1 MNTEELLR
9 SDDDYDP
16 QDDTMDSESE
26 EGSGNEGYQLSI
38 AEKRIKCPQCDST
51 FRWRS
56 GLDSH
61 LKSQHV
67 GQYKCM
73 ECR

>member
-16 QDDTMDSESE
+16 QDDTMDSESK
-26 EGSGNEGYQLSI
+26 EGSGNEDYQLSI
-38 AEKRIKCPQCDST
+38 AEKSMKCPQCDST

-61 LKSQHV
+61 LKSQQV
-67 GQYKCM
+67 GQ
-73 ECR
+73 